1 MKDIFKNITENS
13 FCKKSGICSV
23 NPVINALD
31 AVILNEIRQ
40 ISFYIVKLK
49 EFGITNDEIMKETV
63 FNLSVSVS
71 DTNFNKNAFLT
82 FYLNLKNTKEK
93 IKTFYIKNFEKL
105 NTSYEIVTT
114 GFVENETDISDLIKA
129 RENIV
134 KHFYNNLPDEKV
146 RLINLILISAKTA
159 SIELYRLSKYDK
171 DITNYCFE
179 VLRLISITNN
189 IGTRYDKYVR
199 RIKEF
204 SKIKYEI
211 KEAYNK
217 SLIEAYGNIKESF
230 EIDSSIYEGKSIFIT
245 GGDLFE
251 LYNLLKETEEK
262 QINVYTD
269 ITMLHAYLYPAFG
282 RFKNLKGLFGLND
295 TDYIFSNFK
304 GPLYIT
310 RNSDLNLDM
319 TFRGNIYCSKTI
331 PGDKAVKISANDL
344 SPIINSA
351 LDYEGFQKE
360 TKEKPLKFSFSFDKI
375 ETETKN
381 SDKKKILIAAGE
393 IEDKIKENFK
403 DCTIINLDFPYE
415 TNALHYITNNF
426 DTKNISVLFSKCS
439 INSVDNLI
447 SILDKGYEKI
457 YFSNCLAMVINPHI
471 TDSLRKDFGIET
483 I

>member
-63 FNLSVSVS
+63 FNLSVGVS

-93 IKTFYIKNFEKL
+93 IKTFYIKNCEKL

-129 RENIV
+129 GENIV

-159 SIELYRLSKYDK
+159 SIELYRLSKYEK

-217 SLIEAYGNIKESF
+217 SLIEAYGNIKEMTDTKGVSGLRVS
-230 EIDSSIYEGKSIFIT
+230 EIAAADIWCDNEVIKPVSDPIT
-245 GGDLFE
+245 SNPGLAVLHG
-251 LYNLLKETEEK
+251 NLAP
-262 QINVYTD
+262 NGAV
-269 ITMLHAYLYPAFG
+269 
-282 RFKNLKGLFGLND
+282 
-295 TDYIFSNFK
+295 
-304 GPLYIT
+304 
-310 RNSDLNLDM
+310 
-319 TFRGNIYCSKTI
+319 
-331 PGDKAVKISANDL
+331 VKISGVEKECLEFTGKAKTFNSEEDAMKAIMDDKIIAGDVVVIRYEGPKGGPGMREML
-344 SPIINSA
+344 SPTSAIVGKGLGKKVALITDGRFSGGTRGLCIGHISPEAPAGGIIGIIKDGDEIYINIPNREIS
-351 LDYEGFQKE
+351 LKVSDEEINNRMKNFVPFP
-360 TKEKPLKFSFSFDKI
+360 TKVKKGYLKRYSTVVSS
-375 ETETKN
+375 
-381 SDKKKILIAAGE
+381 SDKGAV
-393 IEDKIKENFK
+393 
-403 DCTIINLDFPYE
+403 T
-415 TNALHYITNNF
+415 
-426 DTKNISVLFSKCS
+426 S
-439 INSVDNLI
+439 I
-447 SILDKGYEKI
+447 
-457 YFSNCLAMVINPHI
+457 
-471 TDSLRKDFGIET
+471 
-483 I
+483 